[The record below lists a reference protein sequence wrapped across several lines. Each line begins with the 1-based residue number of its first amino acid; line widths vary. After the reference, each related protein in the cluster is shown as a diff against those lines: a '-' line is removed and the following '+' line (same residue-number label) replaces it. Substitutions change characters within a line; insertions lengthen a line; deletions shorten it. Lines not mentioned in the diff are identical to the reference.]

1 MKLLC
6 PICGSPL
13 KNVERAAVCENGH
26 SYDYARQGY
35 LNLYLKQSVDHG
47 DNKAMVQ
54 ARTGFL
60 STGSYSF
67 LKQRL
72 VELIASVKPE
82 VLVDLGCGEGWYTR
96 DLPACEKYGFDLS
109 KEALKHA
116 ARLDPGTQYAV
127 ASIFHLPLPDTCADA
142 VLTCFA
148 PAAEEEIVRI
158 LRTGGYF
165 FFVTPGPDHLMEMK
179 KVLYEVPYQNELK
192 DLTIQ
197 MKLIHTE
204 TIAHPFHVNQENLMN
219 LFEMTPYAHRTPAE
233 AIERLR
239 KMDGMDLTAQFVIRT
254 YQKS

>member
-6 PICGSPL
+6 PVCGKPL
-13 KNVERAAVCENGH
+13 KKVEKAAVCENGH

-54 ARTGFL
+54 ARTAFL
-60 STGSYSF
+60 STGSYAF
-67 LKQRL
+67 LKDRL
-72 VELIASVKPE
+72 VEKVKEARPC

-96 DLPACEKYGFDLS
+96 DLPADEKYGFDLS

-116 ARLDPGTQYAV
+116 ARIDPAGQYAV
-127 ASIFHLPLPDTCADA
+127 ASIFHLPLPDECADA

-158 LRTGGYF
+158 LKPGGIF
-165 FFVTPGPDHLMEMK
+165 LFVTPGPDHLMEMK
-179 KVLYEVPYQNELK
+179 KVLYDVPYQNELK
-192 DLTIQ
+192 DLGIQ
-197 MKLIHTE
+197 MTLKDTE
-204 TIAHPFHVNQENLMN
+204 TIEHSFHVNQDNLMN

-239 KMDGMDLTAQFVIRT
+239 KLDGMDLTAQFVIRT
-254 YQKS
+254 YQK